1 MKEQSVQ
8 AGILRRVSRYAV
20 SVGRRLAALT
30 DKTDYQL
37 NLVHSIL
44 EKQQEE
50 INELK
55 AQIEDSPTQVRAI
68 DYVRLLGY
76 LKGSGWNTPEN
87 LIKPI
92 STSYGTL
99 GG

>member
-1 MKEQSVQ
+1 MKEQFAVQ
-8 AGILRRVSRYAV
+8 RGVLQRVSRYAIG
-20 SVGRRLAALT
+20 VGRRLAALT

-55 AQIEDSPTQVRAI
+55 AHIQELRDGVLR
-68 DYVRLLGY
+68 
-76 LKGSGWNTPEN
+76 GSDA
-87 LIKPI
+87 
-92 STSYGTL
+92 SARRTSYGTL